1 MYGVIHTGP
10 SLPLPHRSMRRF
22 SALLLAASVVAAGG
36 AALWVHQRGRR
47 LSRALR
53 RAPGSWPVQT
63 TDDGHGPLYFRSYH
77 LDVRNPTLSAVEVMK
92 KVQADLDAFSPFEI
106 ARFEKTHGEE
116 GRLKPGDEFF
126 IHIRAPG
133 DGPVRVAEV
142 GPHHFRLVTLA
153 GHMEAGTIRFR
164 VLERPGG
171 ILRFEIA
178 SCARSSGAL
187 MDVAYDLL
195 RVARGGQQRMWS
207 RFCEKVCD
215 ASGGEMVDH
224 VKVHTF
230 RAPYGE
236 PLRPGGDDE
245 PSPYQA
251 VLGEIAARALNF
263 EPPDDDA
270 PPEGWHHD
278 DVHVDL
284 VAEPPGPPLEGGSW
298 SHAREFVKAYRFPD
312 PALIQGHYDRE
323 APLEGRSMLLRG
335 RFLGL
340 EFPFGVRIS
349 RAFEETRDSPKGP
362 LRVWGYSYRTLEH
375 HFERG
380 QITFMVGKY
389 MDSGRVIFRIHSYSQ
404 RAHIPNPLYR
414 AGFRMFGRRLQARF
428 TRTALARTRDYVE
441 ERLVREACLE
451 GDGVAADLLL
461 RDPLTRVE
469 EGAEPGDWSTIPD
482 GSTEAR
488 RV

>member
-1 MYGVIHTGP
+1 
-10 SLPLPHRSMRRF
+10 MRRITALVLTA
-22 SALLLAASVVAAGG
+22 SAVAAGG
-36 AALWVHQRGRR
+36 AYLWVNQRGRR

-63 TDDGHGPLYFRSYH
+63 LDDGRGPLFFRSY
-77 LDVRNPTLSAVEVMK
+77 LVDVRSPKVSGPEVMQEI
-92 KVQADLDAFSPFEI
+92 QADIDAFSPLEI
-106 ARFEKTHGEE
+106 ARFEKTHGAEAM
-116 GRLKPGDEFF
+116 LSVGDEFY
-126 IHIRAPG
+126 IHIRAPW

-153 GHMEAGTIRFR
+153 GHMEAGSIRFR

-178 SCARSSGAL
+178 SCARSSGVV
-187 MDVAYDLL
+187 MHVAYDLL
-195 RVARGGQQRMWS
+195 RVARGGQQLMWS

-215 ASGGEMVDH
+215 ACGGEMVDG
-224 VKVHTF
+224 VQVRTF

-236 PLRPGGDDE
+236 PLSSGASE
-245 PSPYQA
+245 QPSAYES
-251 VLGEIAARALNF
+251 VLGDLAARALNF
-263 EPPDDDA
+263 EPPDDDDA
-270 PPEGWHHD
+270 PPEEWHHD

-298 SHAREFVKAYRFPD
+298 SHAREFVKEYRFPD
-312 PALIQGHYDRE
+312 PSLIQGHYDPD

-349 RAFEETRDSPKGP
+349 RAFEETRDTPEGP

-380 QITFMVGKY
+380 EITFMVGKY
-389 MDSGRVIFRIHSYSQ
+389 MESGRVIFRIHSYSQ

-414 AGFRMFGRRLQARF
+414 LGFRIFGRRLQARF
-428 TRTALARTRDYVE
+428 TRSALARTRDYVE
-441 ERLVREACLE
+441 ERLVREACME
-451 GDGVAADLLL
+451 GDDVVIGLLL
-461 RDPLTRVE
+461 RDPLHEVE
-469 EGAEPGDWSTIPD
+469 AGEEPQEWSTSPGGSPEDEATPPD
-482 GSTEAR
+482 
-488 RV
+488 V

>member
-1 MYGVIHTGP
+1 
-10 SLPLPHRSMRRF
+10 MRRIPT
-22 SALLLAASVVAAGG
+22 LLLAASAVVAGG
-36 AALWVHQRGRR
+36 AYLWVRQRGRR

-63 TDDGHGPLYFRSYH
+63 LDDGHGPLYFRSYH
-77 LDVRNPTLSAVEVMK
+77 LDVRNPMVGALDVMQ
-92 KVQADLDAFSPFEI
+92 KVQANLDAFSPLEV
-106 ARFEKTHGEE
+106 ARFVKTNGED
-116 GRLKPGDEFF
+116 GTLKLGDEFY
-126 IHIRAPG
+126 IHIRAPW

-164 VLERPGG
+164 VIERPGG

-187 MDVAYDLL
+187 MDAAYRLL
-195 RVARGGQQRMWS
+195 RIARGGQQRMWS
-207 RFCEKVCD
+207 RFCEKACD
-215 ASGGEMVDH
+215 AAGGEVVDG
-224 VKVHTF
+224 VEVHTF
-230 RAPYGE
+230 RAPYDE
-236 PLRPGGDDE
+236 PLRPGGSDE
-245 PSPYQA
+245 PSQYQA
-251 VLGEIAARALNF
+251 VLADIAARALNF
-263 EPPDDDA
+263 EPPEDDA
-270 PPEGWHHD
+270 PPEGWRHD
-278 DVHVDL
+278 DVYVDL
-284 VAEPPGPPLEGGSW
+284 IAEPPGPPLERGSW

-312 PALIQGHYDRE
+312 PGLIQGHFDPE
-323 APLEGRSMLLRG
+323 APLEGRSILLRG

-340 EFPFGVRIS
+340 VFPFGVRVS
-349 RAFEETRDSPKGP
+349 RAFEETRDTPEGP

-389 MDSGRVIFRIHSYSQ
+389 MDSGRVIFRIRSYSQ

-414 AGFRMFGRRLQARF
+414 VGFRLFGRRLQTRF

-451 GDGVAADLLL
+451 GNGGAAELLL
-461 RDPLTRVE
+461 LDPLLEVE
-469 EGAEPGDWSTIPD
+469 SGEEPRAWSTIPG
-482 GSTEAR
+482 GSPAWN
-488 RV
+488 

>member
-1 MYGVIHTGP
+1 VPGTP
-10 SLPLPHRSMRRF
+10 SSRPSADPLRRTPL
-22 SALLLAASVVAAGG
+22 LLLAASAVVAGG
-36 AALWVHQRGRR
+36 AVLWIHQRGRR
-47 LSRALR
+47 LSGELR
-53 RAPGSWPVQT
+53 RAPGSLLVQT
-63 TDDGHGPLYFRSYH
+63 LADGRGPLFFRSYH
-77 LDVRNPTLSAVEVMK
+77 LEVRNPRLSALDVMQ

-116 GRLKPGDEFF
+116 KRLKPGDEFY
-126 IHIRAPG
+126 IHIRAPW
-133 DGPVRVAEV
+133 DGPVRVADV
-142 GPHHFRLVTLA
+142 GPYHFRLVTLA

-178 SCARSSGAL
+178 SCARSSGAIV
-187 MDVAYDLL
+187 DVAYDLL

-215 ASGGEMVDH
+215 AAEGEVLES
-224 VKVHTF
+224 VQVQTF
-230 RAPYGE
+230 RAPHDE
-236 PLRPGGDDE
+236 PLSSGSDDE
-245 PSPYQA
+245 PSPYQS
-251 VLGEIAARALNF
+251 VLGEIAARSLNF

-284 VAEPPGPPLEGGSW
+284 IAEPPGPPLEGGSW
-298 SHAREFVKAYRFPD
+298 SHAREFVTAYRFPD
-312 PALIQGHYDRE
+312 PALIQGHYDPE

-349 RAFEETRDSPKGP
+349 RAFEETRDSPDGP

-389 MDSGRVIFRIHSYSQ
+389 MDSGRIIFRIHSYSQ

-414 AGFRMFGRRLQARF
+414 AGFRMFGRRLQSRF
-428 TRTALARTRDYVE
+428 TRSALARTRDYVE
-441 ERLVREACLE
+441 ERLVREACLDGE
-451 GDGVAADLLL
+451 GVAADLLL
-461 RDPLTRVE
+461 RDPLTE
-469 EGAEPGDWSTIPD
+469 AEGGAEPEDWSTIPGGD
-482 GSTEAR
+482 PGAR
-488 RV
+488 RS

>member
-1 MYGVIHTGP
+1 
-10 SLPLPHRSMRRF
+10 MRRLT
-22 SALLLAASVVAAGG
+22 ALLLATSAVVAGG
-36 AALWVHQRGRR
+36 AYLWVHQRGRR

-53 RAPGSWPVQT
+53 SAPGSWPVQT
-63 TDDGHGPLYFRSYH
+63 PEEGRGPLFFRSYH
-77 LDVRNPTLSAVEVMK
+77 LDVRNPTVSALEVMQ
-92 KVQADLDAFSPFEI
+92 KVQADIDAFSPVEV

-116 GRLKPGDEFF
+116 GALNPGDEFY
-126 IHIRAPG
+126 IHIRAPW
-133 DGPVRVAEV
+133 DGPVRVADVE
-142 GPHHFRLVTLA
+142 PHEFRLVTLA

-164 VLERPGG
+164 ALERPGG
-171 ILRFEIA
+171 ILRFEIT
-178 SCARSSGAL
+178 SCARSSGVL
-187 MDVAYDLL
+187 IDVAYDLL
-195 RVARGGQQRMWS
+195 RLARDGQQLMWS

-215 ASGGEMVDH
+215 ASGGEV
-224 VKVHTF
+224 VGSVQVHTF

-236 PLRPGGDDE
+236 PLRPGDSDE
-245 PSPYQA
+245 SSAHEA

-278 DVHVDL
+278 DVYVDL
-284 VAEPPGPPLEGGSW
+284 IAEPPGPPLEGGSW
-298 SHAREFVKAYRFPD
+298 SLAREFVKAYRFPD
-312 PALIQGHYDRE
+312 PGLIQGHYDPE

-335 RFLGL
+335 RFLGM

-349 RAFEETRDSPKGP
+349 QAFEETRDTPEGP

-389 MDSGRVIFRIHSYSQ
+389 MESGRVIFRIHSYSQ
-404 RAHIPNPLYR
+404 KAHIPNLVYR
-414 AGFRMFGRRLQARF
+414 LGFRVFGRMLQTRF

-451 GDGVAADLLL
+451 GDGVAAELLL
-461 RDPLTRVE
+461 RDPLREAEAGE
-469 EGAEPGDWSTIPD
+469 EPQEWSTSPR
-482 GSTEAR
+482 SPR
-488 RV
+488 RRK